1 MKIRLSE
8 VWAGSCFFGKK
19 DKIFKKLEDGKTV
32 TISGAGRVSTKKIKG
47 DPEVETMDA
56 CPLKFLGVGLRRHP
70 DLVVEIGDGN
80 ILKKRKR

>member
-8 VWAGSCFFGKK
+8 VPVGSCFLGKK
-19 DKIFKKLEDGKTV
+19 DKIFKRLEDGKAAS
-32 TISGAGRVSTKKIKG
+32 INPAGRVSTKKTSG
-47 DPEVETMDA
+47 DPEVEMIEA

>member
-19 DKIFKKLEDGKTV
+19 GKETKKLEDGRV
-32 TISGAGRVSTKKIKG
+32 AHVSASGRVSIKKPKG
-47 DPEVETMDA
+47 DPEVETMEA
-56 CPLKFLGVGLRRHP
+56 CPLKLLGVGLRRHP